1 MATLNR
7 FFEGLR
13 VVELASV
20 LAGPAV
26 GMFFAELG
34 AEVIKIEN
42 KKTGGDMT
50 RGWKLPSEDPQSP
63 TSAYYH
69 SINWGKE
76 AILLNLEV
84 EEDRQQALQ
93 WIQTADIVISNFK
106 TEAAKRLGMDYESL
120 SAVHPGLIYAQ
131 LHAFDENSD
140 LPAFDVVLQAE
151 AGFLYMTGE
160 PDREPVKMPVALI
173 DLLAAHQL
181 KEGVL
186 VALLQRERTG
196 RGSLV
201 STSLLASAIA
211 SLANQAA
218 NWLTAGHI
226 PQRMGS
232 QHPNIAPYGDIYY
245 CADGKPVV
253 MAVGTDRQFRQLL
266 DVLQLGALC
275 VDERFNNNAARVANR
290 SELNNRLAQAV
301 KAFNRDELLEQCHAR
316 QVPVAG
322 IRDMK
327 EVFEQPSA
335 QRLVLETRYPD
346 GSISRCVKTV
356 VFDIDEGREA
366 RI

>member
-1 MATLNR
+1 MTTPSH
-7 FFEGLR
+7 FFQGLR
-13 VVELASV
+13 VVELAGV

-42 KKTGGDMT
+42 AKTGGDMT

-63 TSAYYH
+63 VSAYYH
-69 SINWGKE
+69 SINWGKQ
-76 AILLNLEV
+76 AVLLNLDEDA
-84 EEDRQQALQ
+84 DRQQALQ
-93 WIQTADIVISNFK
+93 WIQEADIVISNFK
-106 TEAAKRLGMDYESL
+106 TDAARRMGMDYDTL
-120 SAVHPGLIYAQ
+120 SALNPRLIYGQ
-131 LHAFDENSD
+131 IHAFDEESD

-181 KEGVL
+181 KEGIL

-196 RGSLV
+196 RGAMV
-201 STSLLASAIA
+201 STSLLSSAIA

-226 PQRMGS
+226 PQRMGA
-232 QHPNIAPYGDIYY
+232 QHPNIAPYGDIFY

-253 MAVGTDRQFRQLL
+253 LAVGTDRQFRQLVEL
-266 DVLQLGALC
+266 LQLGALC
-275 VDERFNNNAARVANR
+275 ADSRFNNNAARVRNR
-290 SELNNRLAQAV
+290 AELNEILAQTI
-301 KAFNRDELLEQCHAR
+301 KTYSRDEFLRQCNDS
-316 QVPVAG
+316 QVPVGG

-327 EVFEQPSA
+327 EVFEQPAA
-335 QRLVLETRYPD
+335 QKLILETQHPD
-346 GSISRCVKTV
+346 GSTSRCVKTV
-356 VFDIDEGREA
+356 VFDVLMC
-366 RI
+366 